1 MMKTKYINLSVLW
14 VVLSFS
20 TLPVLASPITYEI
33 AGTFNL
39 VSREVNTG
47 ITYGADKF
55 MSIQF
60 TVTDPTE
67 RPETPFNPNVGEFSV
82 SSAFVT
88 VPFFGLLDM
97 QVTNQNLTLF
107 QFDNGYFEQFGLF
120 LILQGGYAELVFEEN
135 GLDFIENPNK
145 PLPLKSNLSGLT
157 LFISGGWDTGL
168 NLADGSILGFGGNI
182 YSFKDGA
189 TGGTIRN
196 VQPVPEPATMILLG
210 FGLAGIVGIRLRKK
224 K

>member
-1 MMKTKYINLSVLW
+1 
-14 VVLSFS
+14 
-20 TLPVLASPITYEI
+20 
-33 AGTFNL
+33 
-39 VSREVNTG
+39 
-47 ITYGADKF
+47 

-67 RPETPFNPNVGEFSV
+67 LFETPLFPNSGEFSV

-88 VPFFGLLDM
+88 VPSFGLSNM

-107 QFDNGYFEQFGLF
+107 QSDNGSFEQFSF
-120 LILQGGYAELVFEEN
+120 NLIISASMDTRVSAVLLASEN

-157 LFISGGWDTGL
+157 IETGGWDTGM
-168 NLADGSILGFGGNI
+168 NLADGSILGFSG
-182 YSFKDGA
+182 DV

-210 FGLAGIVGIRLRKK
+210 FGLVGIVGTRLRKK